1 MRVLQV
7 ISLDRVVQ
15 NLSNSLNKLLLDSAF
30 WADTQVVGFVLLFM
44 RRVRCLPIISLLKI
58 KNKLSNIPFLVF
70 CHLYLIFFFRLN
82 FHNFITSGDSVL
94 LLLLLLVADARLRVV
109 VCVVC

>member
-1 MRVLQV
+1 M
-7 ISLDRVVQ
+7 
-15 NLSNSLNKLLLDSAF
+15 
-30 WADTQVVGFVLLFM
+30 
-44 RRVRCLPIISLLKI
+44 PIISLLKI